1 MKKIDALTEGEKKTN
16 VKRVELHIEYDNG
29 DSRIIEGLGIA
40 GVVMGDGVLQQIN
53 FMAKN
58 VNRLSEVGPIW
69 EVLQSLA
76 YLYEAGMI
84 ASTNEDDHE
93 LLMKVIK
100 VRRHKLREEVID
112 KLEDKLIRKWLGK
125 GEGGLS

>member
-1 MKKIDALTEGEKKTN
+1 MKKIDALTESERKTK
-16 VKRVELHIEYDNG
+16 VKRVEIRIEYDNG

-40 GVVMGDGVLQQIN
+40 GVVMGDKALQQLN
-53 FMAKN
+53 FTAKN

-69 EVLQSLA
+69 EVLQSLT

-93 LLMKVIK
+93 LLMKVMK
-100 VRRHKLREEVID
+100 VRRHKLKEELID
-112 KLEDKLIRKWLGK
+112 ELEDKLIRKWLGK
-125 GEGGLS
+125 SEGGLP